1 MKDHENILV
10 YNTLYKSLI
19 GSKSLDIRFDKING
33 FIRVY
38 DATRYLVLFESEKYD
53 SICNRIRY
61 LISVKSG
68 ITYIVSHNYKKKT
81 KNKVESYNSLP
92 LEKAI
97 TFHNVVTHIKSVWN
111 KGKNNY
117 YSKIFLEKA
126 SYKNSFLY
134 EIYVTI
140 GIF

>member
-10 YNTLYKSLI
+10 YNTLYKRLI

-38 DATRYLVLFESEKYD
+38 DATRYLVLFEREKYD

-68 ITYIVSHNYKKKT
+68 ITYIVFHNYKKKQN
-81 KNKVESYNSLP
+81 KKNNKVESYNSQP
-92 LEKAI
+92 LEKTI
-97 TFHNVVTHIKSVWN
+97 TFHNVVTHIRSVWN

-126 SYKNSFLY
+126 SYKNSFLC
-134 EIYVTI
+134 EI
-140 GIF
+140 

>member
-38 DATRYLVLFESEKYD
+38 DATRYLVLFESEKCD

-68 ITYIVSHNYKKKT
+68 ITYIVSHNYKKNKT
-81 KNKVESYNSLP
+81 KQKQSRIIQFS
-92 LEKAI
+92 
-97 TFHNVVTHIKSVWN
+97 TSR
-111 KGKNNY
+111 KNNY
-117 YSKIFLEKA
+117 FS
-126 SYKNSFLY
+126 
-134 EIYVTI
+134 
-140 GIF
+140 

>member
-19 GSKSLDIRFDKING
+19 DSMSLDIRFNKING

-38 DATRYLVLFESEKYD
+38 DATRYLVLLESEKYD

-81 KNKVESYNSLP
+81 KKQSRIIQFS
-92 LEKAI
+92 
-97 TFHNVVTHIKSVWN
+97 TSRKS
-111 KGKNNY
+111 NY
-117 YSKIFLEKA
+117 FS
-126 SYKNSFLY
+126 
-134 EIYVTI
+134 
-140 GIF
+140 